1 MLVLNLKAYPDSAGL
16 KGLKLAEV
24 ARDAAEAAGKT
35 VVVCPQQCDLRWVLE
50 KVPETKHYKV
60 FAQHG
65 DAVSQGSRT
74 GWIPLEAVKGCG
86 ASGLLINHSE
96 HRIENVKETIQAA
109 KALRLTAVVCAQS
122 PEESKKFSGFEPFAV
137 AFEPPDLIGS
147 GISVTTRPEVAE
159 ESIKA
164 IKEGGSAKPF
174 VGAGVSNSVDVRESF
189 ALGAEGVLLASAFV
203 KAEKPRALLDG
214 MLVNCP

>member
-1 MLVLNLKAYPDSAGL
+1 MVLNLKAYPGSAGL

-35 VVVCPQQCDLRWVLE
+35 VVICPQQCDLRWVLE
-50 KVPETKHYKV
+50 KVPETKNYKV

-65 DAVSQGSRT
+65 DAVGQGSRT
-74 GWIPLEAVKGCG
+74 GWVPLEAIKDCG

-96 HRIENVKETIQAA
+96 HRIDKVEETIKAA
-109 KALRLTAVVCAQS
+109 KELGLTTVVCAQS

-147 GISVTTRPEVAE
+147 GISVTTRPEIAE

-164 IKEGGSAKPF
+164 IQAGGPAKPF
-174 VGAGVSNSVDVRESF
+174 VGAGVSNAADVKESF

-203 KAEKPRALLDG
+203 KAENPRALLDE